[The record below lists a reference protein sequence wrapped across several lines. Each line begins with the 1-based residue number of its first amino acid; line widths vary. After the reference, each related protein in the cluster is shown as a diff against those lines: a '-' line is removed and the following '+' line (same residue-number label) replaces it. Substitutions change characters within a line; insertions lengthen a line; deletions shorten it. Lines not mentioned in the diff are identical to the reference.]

1 MRPNRKYGKSSDGE
15 TFPTERSQREY
26 ARSDDCA
33 GGLRLFGNAIINLL
47 LQGKKNN
54 IPVIKQ
60 GKHLYIYR
68 DELDK
73 WLESS
78 RKTPA
83 PQSFEN
89 ENKSLFASHRRKPNP
104 KNW

>member
-15 TFPTERSQREY
+15 TFPAERSQREY
-26 ARSDDCA
+26 ARSDDRA
-33 GGLRLFGNAIINLL
+33 GGLRLSQNAVIDLL
-47 LQGKKNN
+47 LQGEKGRYSGYKARKA
-54 IPVIKQ
+54 P
-60 GKHLYIYR
+60 LYHR

-83 PQSFEN
+83 P
-89 ENKSLFASHRRKPNP
+89 H
-104 KNW
+104 